1 MATYKTV
8 YMQTH
13 TYTLMTSTF
22 WLYFASQKSQLDSQ
36 LKNGQNTTILLPNLW
51 PDTILYTYTNYR
63 LKYSVFHNEHKVQR
77 YKDNPNRF
85 NSGMEIP
92 LDLM

>member
-13 TYTLMTSTF
+13 TYT
-22 WLYFASQKSQLDSQ
+22 KSQLDSQ

-85 NSGMEIP
+85 IGGMEIP